1 MCVHVRMCVCPDIL
15 TLAGSVHE
23 LTKASRYARTGMYNA
38 LQATLL
44 YDLNIEK
51 KVIETPK
58 DPVLEAKAHS
68 ESQMKDGTDDY
79 TSNT

>member
-1 MCVHVRMCVCPDIL
+1 MYIADIL

-44 YDLNIEK
+44 YDLDVEK
-51 KVIETPK
+51 KVIETSK
-58 DPVLEAKAHS
+58 DPVLEAKYS
-68 ESQMKDGTDDY
+68 ENETKDGTNDY
-79 TSNT
+79 PSNT

>member
-1 MCVHVRMCVCPDIL
+1 MCVDIL
-15 TLAGSVHE
+15 TLAGSIYE

-44 YDLNIEK
+44 YNLDIEK
-51 KVIETPK
+51 RVIETSK
-58 DPVLEAKAHS
+58 DPVLEAKISS
-68 ESQMKDGTDDY
+68 ENQTKDGNNDY

>member
-1 MCVHVRMCVCPDIL
+1 MCADIL

-23 LTKASRYARTGMYNA
+23 LTKASRHARTGMYNA

-44 YDLNIEK
+44 YNLDIEK
-51 KVIETPK
+51 KVIETSK
-58 DPVLEAKAHS
+58 DPVLEAKVHS
-68 ESQMKDGTDDY
+68 ESQAKDASNDY

>member
-1 MCVHVRMCVCPDIL
+1 MFIDIL

-44 YDLNIEK
+44 YNLDIEK
-51 KVIETPK
+51 KVMETLQ
-58 DPVLEAKAHS
+58 DPVLETKTHS
-68 ESQMKDGTDDY
+68 ESQSKDDSTNY
-79 TSNT
+79 TNT

>member
-1 MCVHVRMCVCPDIL
+1 MRVDIL
-15 TLAGSVHE
+15 TLAGSVYE

-44 YDLNIEK
+44 YDLDIEK
-51 KVIETPK
+51 KVVETSK
-58 DPVLEAKAHS
+58 DPVLEAKSHS
-68 ESQMKDGTDDY
+68 ESQTKDGTNDY

>member
-1 MCVHVRMCVCPDIL
+1 MCVCVDIL

-44 YDLNIEK
+44 YDLDIEK
-51 KVIETPK
+51 KVVATSK
-58 DPVLEAKAHS
+58 DPVLEAKIDG
-68 ESQMKDGTDDY
+68 ERQTKDGTNDY

>member
-1 MCVHVRMCVCPDIL
+1 MCVRVDIL

-44 YDLNIEK
+44 YDLDVEK
-51 KVIETPK
+51 KIVETSK
-58 DPVLEAKAHS
+58 DPVLEAKAH
-68 ESQMKDGTDDY
+68 ESQTKDGTNDY